1 MKDSMKFASGMIMFT
16 VLFILGLVLLL
27 TEKIGTGIYLIF
39 VIASIAALLVPI
51 LFSKRRAISI
61 DQESIRISAPFID
74 MEIPL
79 KSIDSIHTFDVFKP
93 YLRSWGYKG
102 LHCSSGL
109 FEYKTYGGVGCAFDN
124 RVPLYIMIVSGKRK
138 TVINMRTLEE
148 TKDLLMRLTTLSGK
162 EVTEDIA
169 SGTEECKKKSK
180 RRLII
185 VCSISAVAAIALVVG
200 IVLSMTMG
208 SVNVTLTDSDVEIDA
223 SLKSEISIPYS
234 DITYIELRTDIDYG
248 HRVIGTSTSKVL
260 IGDFDND
267 EFGRYTLAVYKDT
280 SKAIVIHTAEEVYV
294 TNLSDDG
301 STEELYQ
308 DLLTRI

>member
-51 LFSKRRAISI
+51 LFFKRRAISI

-109 FEYKTYGGVGCAFDN
+109 FEHKTYGGVGCAFDN

-200 IVLSMTMG
+200 IVFSMTMG

-234 DITYIELRTDIDYG
+234 DITYIELRNDIDYG
-248 HRVIGTSTSKVL
+248 HRVIGTANNKVL
-260 IGDFDND
+260 IGDFEND

-280 SKAIVIHTAEEVYV
+280 SKAIVIHTAEEIYV

>member
-39 VIASIAALLVPI
+39 VLASIAALLVPI
-51 LFSKRRAISI
+51 LFFKGRAISI

-109 FEYKTYGGVGCAFDN
+109 FEHKTYGGVGCAFDN

-200 IVLSMTMG
+200 IVFSMTMG
-208 SVNVTLTDSDVEIDA
+208 SVNITLTDSDVEIDA

-234 DITYIELRTDIDYG
+234 DITYIELRDDVDYG
-248 HRVIGTSTSKVL
+248 HRVIGISNSKILV
-260 IGDFDND
+260 GDFDND
-267 EFGRYTLAVYKDT
+267 EFGRYTPAVYKGV
-280 SKAIVIHTAEEVYV
+280 SKSIVIHTTDETYV
-294 TNLSDDG
+294 VNLSDNG

-308 DLLTRI
+308 DLMTKI

>member
-1 MKDSMKFASGMIMFT
+1 MKFASGMIMFT

-51 LFSKRRAISI
+51 LFFKGRTISI
-61 DQESIRISAPFID
+61 DPESIRISAPFID

-109 FEYKTYGGVGCAFDN
+109 FEHKTYGGVGCAFDD

-185 VCSISAVAAIALVVG
+185 VCTISAVAAIALVVG
-200 IVLSMTMG
+200 IVFSMTMG

-234 DITYIELRTDIDYG
+234 DITYIELRDDVDYG
-248 HRVIGTSTSKVL
+248 HRVIGTSNSKVL
-260 IGDFDND
+260 IGDFEND

-280 SKAIVIHTAEEVYV
+280 SKAIVIHTAEEIYV

>member
-1 MKDSMKFASGMIMFT
+1 MKFASGMIMFT

-51 LFSKRRAISI
+51 LFFKGRTISI
-61 DQESIRISAPFID
+61 DPESIRISAPFID

-102 LHCSSGL
+102 LHCRSGL
-109 FEYKTYGGVGCAFDN
+109 FEHKTYGGVGCAFDD

-185 VCSISAVAAIALVVG
+185 VCTISAVAAIALVVG
-200 IVLSMTMG
+200 IVFSMTMG

-234 DITYIELRTDIDYG
+234 DITYIELRDDVDYG
-248 HRVIGTSTSKVL
+248 HRVIGTSNSKVL
-260 IGDFDND
+260 IGDFEND

-280 SKAIVIHTAEEVYV
+280 SKAIVIHTAEEIYV

>member
-1 MKDSMKFASGMIMFT
+1 
-16 VLFILGLVLLL
+16 
-27 TEKIGTGIYLIF
+27 
-39 VIASIAALLVPI
+39 
-51 LFSKRRAISI
+51 
-61 DQESIRISAPFID
+61 

-102 LHCSSGL
+102 LHCRSGL
-109 FEYKTYGGVGCAFDN
+109 FEHKTYGGVGCAFDD

-162 EVTEDIA
+162 EVTEDIT
-169 SGTEECKKKSK
+169 SEKEECKKKSK

-185 VCSISAVAAIALVVG
+185 VCTISAVAAIALVVG
-200 IVLSMTMG
+200 IVFSMTMG

-234 DITYIELRTDIDYG
+234 DITYIELRDDVDYG
-248 HRVIGTSTSKVL
+248 HRVIGTSNSKVL
-260 IGDFDND
+260 IGDFEND

-280 SKAIVIHTAEEVYV
+280 SKAIVIHTAEEIYV

>member
-1 MKDSMKFASGMIMFT
+1 MKFASGMIMFT

-51 LFSKRRAISI
+51 LFFKGRTISI
-61 DQESIRISAPFID
+61 DPESIRISAPFID

-109 FEYKTYGGVGCAFDN
+109 FEHKTYGGVGCAFDD

-162 EVTEDIA
+162 EVTEDIT
-169 SGTEECKKKSK
+169 SEKEECKKKSK

-185 VCSISAVAAIALVVG
+185 VCTISAVAAIALVVG
-200 IVLSMTMG
+200 IVFSMTMG

-234 DITYIELRTDIDYG
+234 DITYIELRDDVDYG
-248 HRVIGTSTSKVL
+248 HRVIGTSNSKVL
-260 IGDFDND
+260 IGDFEND

-280 SKAIVIHTAEEVYV
+280 SKAIVIHTAEEIYV